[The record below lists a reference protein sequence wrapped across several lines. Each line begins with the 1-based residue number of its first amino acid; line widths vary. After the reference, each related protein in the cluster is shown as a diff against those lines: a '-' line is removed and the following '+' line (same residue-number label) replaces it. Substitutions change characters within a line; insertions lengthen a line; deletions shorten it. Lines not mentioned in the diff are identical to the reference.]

1 MEWPLPLKFSKNK
14 LAFVSNIPSLP
25 PPLTPMRVSI
35 SNMSLLESIAQ
46 SFFIF
51 KLLFSLITNQ

>member
-25 PPLTPMRVSI
+25 PPPAHP
-35 SNMSLLESIAQ
+35 NESLRLQYVPA
-46 SFFIF
+46 
-51 KLLFSLITNQ
+51 

>member
-14 LAFVSNIPSLP
+14 LAFVSNIPSP
-25 PPLTPMRVSI
+25 PPTPMRVSV

>member
-1 MEWPLPLKFSKNK
+1 MEWPLPLKFSQNK

-25 PPLTPMRVSI
+25 PPPTSVSD
-35 SNMSLLESIAQ
+35 MSLLESIAQ

>member
-1 MEWPLPLKFSKNK
+1 MEWPLPLKFSQNK

-25 PPLTPMRVSI
+25 PPPPPTSVSD
-35 SNMSLLESIAQ
+35 MSLLESIAQ